1 MAVKIQNAHIFNGI
15 KDCGIGEIIFED
27 GKIQAEAKNIDTIID
42 AQGKFL
48 MPGLIDSHIHTYKYL
63 EFLTKASSYGVTTL
77 LEMGNRER
85 EVTDLNKSH
94 HEMAHVLSCYL
105 PMAAPESSFSS
116 RMRYPK
122 ETIIKDPDSGRKFVR
137 KMIDWG
143 ADYIK
148 IIMEEP
154 GVKFPEEIGRA
165 ICDESHKYNKKVI
178 AHTTSIESFKQGLKF
193 GLDVMTHMPMNAEM
207 PGEIISSVKE
217 QGITLVPTIVMMEN
231 SANVIHKK
239 NPNAPVNRDI
249 AVSNLRKFLKSG
261 VSVIAGSDS
270 TERDPDPPS
279 EVEYRISLLR
289 ELQNQQESGMNNLDC
304 LISAT
309 SAPAKFFEQNDIGIL
324 EPGRRADILLIDGN
338 PIEDISDI
346 YKINSVWLEGNKIK

>member
-1 MAVKIQNAHIFNGI
+1 MSVKIQNAHIFDGI
-15 KDCGIGEIIFED
+15 KDCGMSEIIFED
-27 GKIQAEAKNIDTIID
+27 GKIQANSQNIETIID

-63 EFLTKASSYGVTTL
+63 EFLTKASGYGVTTL

-85 EVTDLNKSH
+85 EITDLNKSH

-105 PMAAPESSFSS
+105 PMAAPESSFSL
-116 RMRYPK
+116 RMRYPS
-122 ETIIKDPDSGRKFVR
+122 ETVLKDSEAGRKFVR
-137 KMIDWG
+137 QMIDWG

-154 GVKFPEEIGRA
+154 GVNFPEEIGHA
-165 ICDESHKYNKKVI
+165 ICDEAHKHNKKVI
-178 AHTTSIESFKQGLKF
+178 AHTTSIESFRQGLKF

-207 PGEIISSVKE
+207 PNEIVSSVKE

-239 NPNAPVNRDI
+239 NPNAPVSRDI
-249 AVSNLRKFLKSG
+249 AISNLRKFLKAG
-261 VSVIAGSDS
+261 VPVIAGSDS

-279 EVEYRISLLR
+279 EVEYGISLLR
-289 ELQNQQESGMNNLDC
+289 ELQNQHEAGMNNFNC

-309 SAPAKFFEQNDIGIL
+309 SAPAKFFGQNDIGIL

-338 PIEDISDI
+338 PIEDIADI
-346 YKINSVWLEGNKIK
+346 YKIDSVWLEGRKIK